1 MNWENRPE
9 FEDSLEKR
17 KVKVHNTFGGKVVE
31 ILYGAKD
38 ADGNPTEPKDA
49 AVDGHGRWYGIEVDG
64 KYCMFA
70 WRKPAS
76 EGGETVYGTEY
87 KEDGLDIMETE
98 VRKKLDLCRDAENAA
113 RTLDGDEA
121 KEKLAAIKAEWDA
134 MTDWQTPKEAEY
146 AERLSRTM
154 ERYDE
159 IEKARAEASEAK
171 QAIINQAEELKD
183 STNWRETGNKLRD
196 LRKALSD
203 IEGAGNAADRAFRKK
218 FREIEDEFH
227 ARRTE
232 YFATI
237 DERRAESKK
246 KKEELI
252 EEAKGLLTK
261 VTNWKAVG
269 DKMDDLFTQWRA
281 AGSSGREY
289 DDALWEEFKQL
300 RTQFFDGRRNFFEER
315 NAQWNASKEKKR
327 ALIEEAK
334 QITATEDYGRD
345 NTDRMKELDKEWKTA
360 GFSGKADNDR
370 LWDEFTEAKEAFWD
384 AKRGEINKRSE
395 AALER
400 KEAEA
405 AQLKKEIEDLEFKIT
420 ITTKVD
426 AKYELENSVDRK
438 KDRLD
443 AVEADIANI
452 KERLSKQ

>member
-64 KYCMFA
+64 KYSMFA

-87 KEDGLDIMETE
+87 KEDALDIMETE
-98 VRKKLDLCRDAENAA
+98 VRKKLDLCREAETVSRN
-113 RTLDGDEA
+113 LDGEEA
-121 KEKLAAIKAEWDA
+121 KEKLDAIKAQWDA

-146 AERLSRTM
+146 AERMNRTM

-159 IEKARAEASEAK
+159 IEKSRAEASDAK
-171 QAIINQAEELKD
+171 QAIIDQAEELKS
-183 STNWRETGNKLRD
+183 STNWKETGNKLRD
-196 LRKALSD
+196 LRKALGD
-203 IEGAGNAADRAFRKK
+203 IEGAGSQADRAFRKK
-218 FREIEDEFH
+218 FREIEDEFY
-227 ARRTE
+227 AKRKE
-232 YFATI
+232 YFDTI
-237 DERRAESKK
+237 DERRAESKA
-246 KKEELI
+246 KKEALI
-252 EEAKGLLTK
+252 EEAKGLLVK

-269 DKMDDLFTQWRA
+269 DKMEDLFNQWRA
-281 AGSSGREY
+281 AGSSGREF
-289 DDALWEEFKQL
+289 DDALWEEFKEL
-300 RTQFFDGRRNFFEER
+300 RTKFFEGRRSFFEER

-334 QITATEDYGRD
+334 EITATADYGRD
-345 NTDRMKELDKEWKTA
+345 NTDRMKELDKEWKSA

-400 KEAEA
+400 KESEA
-405 AQLKKEIEDLEFKIT
+405 AQLKKEIDNLEFKIT
-420 ITTKVD
+420 ITPKAD
-426 AKYELENSVDRK
+426 DKYELETSIDRK
-438 KDRLD
+438 KDRL
-443 AVEADIANI
+443 ATLEEEIANI
-452 KERLSKQ
+452 KKRLSNQ

>member
-38 ADGNPTEPKDA
+38 ADGNPAEPKDD

-87 KEDGLDIMETE
+87 KEDALDIMETE
-98 VRKKLDLCRDAENAA
+98 IRKKLDLCREAENAA
-113 RTLDGDEA
+113 RNLDGDEA
-121 KEKLAAIKAEWDA
+121 KTALDSIREQWNAL
-134 MTDWQTPKEAEY
+134 TDWETPKDQEY
-146 AERLSRTM
+146 AERMAKTL

-159 IEKARAEASEAK
+159 IEKGRAEAAGAK
-171 QAIINQAEELKD
+171 QAIIDEAETLKS
-183 STNWRETGNKLRD
+183 STSWKETGNKLRD

-203 IEGAGNAADRAFRKK
+203 IEGAGAAADREFRKK
-218 FREIEDEFH
+218 FREIEDEFY
-227 ARRTE
+227 ARRKE
-232 YFATI
+232 YFDTI
-237 DERRAESKK
+237 DERRAESKV
-246 KKEELI
+246 KKEALI
-252 EEAKGLLTK
+252 AEAKGLLEK

-269 DKMDDLFTQWRA
+269 DKMEDLFAQWKA
-281 AGSSGREY
+281 AGSSGRDH
-289 DDALWEEFKQL
+289 DDALWAEFSAL
-300 RTQFFDGRRNFFEER
+300 RNQFFAGRRTFFEER
-315 NAQWNASKEKKR
+315 NAQWNASKEKKK
-327 ALIEEAK
+327 ALIAEAK
-334 QITATEDYGRD
+334 EITATEDYGRD

-370 LWDEFTEAKEAFWD
+370 LWDEFTVAKEAFWE
-384 AKRGEINKRSE
+384 AKRGEMNKRSE

-400 KEAEA
+400 KESEA

-420 ITTKVD
+420 ITPSMD
-426 AKYELENSVDRK
+426 AKYELESSVDRK
-438 KDRLD
+438 KDKLA
-443 AVEADIANI
+443 AVQADIDNI
-452 KERLSKQ
+452 RERLSK